1 MALYSKEI
9 KRAQDK
15 ARSGKSTKITTKKA
29 EKTPKLRG
37 AYEVA
42 STISKPKKKKVV
54 VETKTVTKDLP
65 PKKKTEKPMGLGPDD
80 KAYGALPKKKR
91 TGKPVGF
98 SAEAV
103 RQGKKQ
109 RNRFKDKV
117 DLTNVPKKRTAQ
129 PFGPGTKDVERSS
142 TLRKGEP
149 KVTKK
154 RLSDPSYNPM
164 GIRGA
169 RIARDKRKDAKRSKE
184 TEEMRLKA
192 AEYGKPDWLVEK
204 TGGKV
209 SRKKGGTVSRKAGG
223 TVWNGNSEVSKWYD
237 M

>member
-15 ARSGKSTKITTKKA
+15 LKSGKSTKITTKKA

-42 STISKPKKKKVV
+42 STTSKPKKKKVV
-54 VETKTVTKDLP
+54 VETKTVTRNLP
-65 PKKKTEKPMGLGPDD
+65 PQ
-80 KAYGALPKKKR
+80 KR
-91 TGKPVGF
+91 TK
-98 SAEAV
+98 
-103 RQGKKQ
+103 
-109 RNRFKDKV
+109 
-117 DLTNVPKKRTAQ
+117 
-129 PFGPGTKDVERSS
+129 
-142 TLRKGEP
+142 
-149 KVTKK
+149 
-154 RLSDPSYNPM
+154 NPM
-164 GIRGA
+164 GVDPKIDKAIGTASSKPKTESRRSREEGRA
-169 RIARDKRKDAKRSKE
+169 NRRRQVKTAPFGMKTVAGRAMLDDAGKKELAKRKARRQAVIRERSPVTTETLHDSWGASTAIADTKRRE
-184 TEEMRLKA
+184 QAAEAARLKREA
-192 AEYGKPDWLVEK
+192 KEREEVVDDGMTLLAEK

>member
-1 MALYSKEI
+1 
-9 KRAQDK
+9 
-15 ARSGKSTKITTKKA
+15 
-29 EKTPKLRG
+29 
-37 AYEVA
+37 
-42 STISKPKKKKVV
+42 
-54 VETKTVTKDLP
+54 
-65 PKKKTEKPMGLGPDD
+65 
-80 KAYGALPKKKR
+80 
-91 TGKPVGF
+91 
-98 SAEAV
+98 
-103 RQGKKQ
+103 
-109 RNRFKDKV
+109 
-117 DLTNVPKKRTAQ
+117 
-129 PFGPGTKDVERSS
+129 
-142 TLRKGEP
+142 
-149 KVTKK
+149 
-154 RLSDPSYNPM
+154 M